1 MQLTIN
7 RDSLITFTVGLLVGI
22 NFVVMFTL
30 THKDQTTNSLHQQM
44 QQQQHTITVLTEQK
58 ESDLRLLQE
67 LRRQLKKK
75 R

>member
-7 RDSLITFTVGLLVGI
+7 RDSLITFTIGLVVGV
-22 NFVVMFTL
+22 NFIVMFTL
-30 THKDQTTNSLHQQM
+30 THKNTDTSNLYQQI
-44 QQQQHTITVLTEQK
+44 QKQQHTITVLTEQK

-75 R
+75 K